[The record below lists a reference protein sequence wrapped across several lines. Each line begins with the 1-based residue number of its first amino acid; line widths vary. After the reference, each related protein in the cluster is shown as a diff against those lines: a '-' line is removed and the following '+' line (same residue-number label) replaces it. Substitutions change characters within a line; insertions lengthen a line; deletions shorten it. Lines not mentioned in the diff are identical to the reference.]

1 MAGTTPQNDAN
12 QRAAAMYALSQ
23 AGDSGAAEA
32 FRKGLG
38 DVDERVRAYAARGLA
53 RIGDP
58 GAQTACLATLNDA
71 ADELH
76 LDMTPSVQALGEMG
90 LKAAPALLEL
100 LLHDDEMTRLHAQR
114 ALELI
119 LSRRHGFRPGRGF
132 PSRAAEEAMRAE
144 WRANGDYDYSAEPE
158 ARARAVE
165 RWREWLARTKE

>member
-1 MAGTTPQNDAN
+1 MAKMTSQNDAN
-12 QRAAAMYALSQ
+12 ERAAAMYALSQ
-23 AGDSGAAEA
+23 AAGPRSADE
-32 FRKGLG
+32 FRKALG
-38 DVDERVRAYAARGLA
+38 DADERVRAYAAQGLV
-53 RIGDP
+53 RIGDT
-58 GAQTACLATLNDA
+58 GALAACLKTLNDA

-158 ARARAVE
+158 ARARAME